1 MAKLELKVFPEPVLR
16 EKCAPVEEFG
26 EELEALA
33 LDMAETMWANDGVG
47 LAAPQIGVA
56 KRLLVLDVAPAEERG
71 QSLLVLAN
79 PRIVERDG
87 EIEWE
92 EGCLSVPG
100 MTVKVKRSVRVVVE
114 GQDVEGNDVR
124 VEGEELP
131 AVVLQ
136 HEMDHLDGV
145 LMFDYLSPLRRRMAL
160 KEYRKQF
167 PDQDEQ

>member
-1 MAKLELKVFPEPVLR
+1 MAKLELKFFPEPVLR
-16 EKCAPVEEFG
+16 EKCEPEEEFG
-26 EELEALA
+26 EELKTLA

-56 KRLLVLDVAPAEERG
+56 KRLLVLDVATGEDRGKNLIVLSNPEIIER
-71 QSLLVLAN
+71 
-79 PRIVERDG
+79 EG

-100 MTVKVKRSVRVVVE
+100 MTVKVKRSNRVVVE
-114 GQDVEGNDVR
+114 AQDLDGNTVR

-131 AVVLQ
+131 AVALQ

-167 PDQDEQ
+167 KEQEEE

>member
-1 MAKLELKVFPEPVLR
+1 
-16 EKCAPVEEFG
+16 
-26 EELEALA
+26 
-33 LDMAETMWANDGVG
+33 MWANDGVG

-56 KRLLVLDVAPAEERG
+56 KRLLVLDVATGEDRGKNLIVLSNPEIIER
-71 QSLLVLAN
+71 
-79 PRIVERDG
+79 EG

-100 MTVKVKRSVRVVVE
+100 MTVKVKRSNRVVVE
-114 GQDVEGNDVR
+114 AQDLDGNTVR

-131 AVVLQ
+131 AVALQ

-167 PDQDEQ
+167 KEQEEE

>member
-16 EKCAPVEEFG
+16 EKCEPVEEFG
-26 EELEALA
+26 EELKALA

-71 QSLLVLAN
+71 QNLLVLAN
-79 PRIVERDG
+79 PKIVERDG

-100 MTVKVKRSVRVVVE
+100 MTVKVKRSMRVVVE
-114 GQDVEGNDVR
+114 ALDIDGNEVR

-131 AVVLQ
+131 AVALQ

>member
-1 MAKLELKVFPEPVLR
+1 
-16 EKCAPVEEFG
+16 
-26 EELEALA
+26 

-56 KRLLVLDVAPAEERG
+56 KRLLVLDVATGEDRGKNLIVLSNPEIIER
-71 QSLLVLAN
+71 
-79 PRIVERDG
+79 EG

-100 MTVKVKRSVRVVVE
+100 MTVKVKRSNRVVVE
-114 GQDVEGNDVR
+114 AQDLDGNTVR

-131 AVVLQ
+131 AVALQ

-167 PDQDEQ
+167 KEQEEE